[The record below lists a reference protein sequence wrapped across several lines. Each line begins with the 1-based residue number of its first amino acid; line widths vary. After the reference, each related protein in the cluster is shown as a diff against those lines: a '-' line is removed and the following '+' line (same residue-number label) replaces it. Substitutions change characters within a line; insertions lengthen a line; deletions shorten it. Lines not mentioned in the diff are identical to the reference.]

1 MRMKPADIVKPVVLG
16 AAAVL
21 MIFPIY
27 WMITGSFKPNLSLWA
42 TPPEWVPHR
51 VTMQHFTELF
61 DKKPTLRWLF
71 NSVYAA
77 GVSVLFIVLFC
88 AMAGYAYAKKTFP
101 GHHVLFFF
109 IIATMMMPRQVTL
122 IPLYRLVS
130 DWGLLD
136 SYTGLILPG
145 LAYPF
150 GVFLIRQFVRYIPDE
165 LLQAASI
172 DGAGELRIFFRIV
185 VPLIAPALG
194 ALAIFAF
201 MAEWND
207 YIWQL
212 IVLQKDTM
220 KTLPLGVS
228 GLIRQDLSINYGLAM
243 AGGTVASVP
252 LIAFFLTFQ
261 KSFIRGVALGS
272 EK

>member
-1 MRMKPADIVKPVVLG
+1 MKLSVIVKYVILS

-21 MIFPIY
+21 MIFPLY
-27 WMITGSFKPNLSLWA
+27 WMITGSVKPNLSLWA
-42 TPPEWVPHR
+42 VPPEWFPKSF
-51 VTMQHFTELF
+51 TMQHFQELF
-61 DKKPTLRWLF
+61 HKKPTLRWMF
-71 NSVYAA
+71 NSIYA
-77 GVSVLFIVLFC
+77 GSVSVVFILLFC
-88 AMAGYAYAKKTFP
+88 SMAGYAYAKKKFP
-101 GHHVLFFF
+101 GHHVLFFLV
-109 IIATMMMPRQVTL
+109 IATMMMPRQVTL
-122 IPLYRLVS
+122 VPLYRLVS

-165 LLQAASI
+165 LLHAASI
-172 DGAGELRIFFRIV
+172 DGAGELRIFFRII

-212 IVLQKDTM
+212 IVLQKETM

-252 LIAFFLTFQ
+252 LIIFFLLFQ

-272 EK
+272 DK